1 MKKVL
6 VTKEWRERAMKAIE
20 SENSCCAFIEGLRVF
35 IATKLTPE
43 QQNELEIEIQSW
55 MDVFNMEKVN

>member
-20 SENSCCAFIEGLRVF
+20 SENANFAFIEGLRCF
-35 IATKLTPE
+35 LITKLTPE
-43 QQNELEIEIQSW
+43 QQKELDMEVQSW
-55 MDVFNMEKVN
+55 MDAFDENKVN